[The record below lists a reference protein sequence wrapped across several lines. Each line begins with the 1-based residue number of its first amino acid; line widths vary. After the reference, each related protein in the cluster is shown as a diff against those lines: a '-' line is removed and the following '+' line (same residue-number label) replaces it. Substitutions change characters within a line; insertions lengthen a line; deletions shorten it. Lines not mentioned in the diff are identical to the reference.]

1 MQEKLLQYIWRFQL
15 FQSQHLSSVC
25 GQLLNIYYPGLWNK
39 DQGPDFLNADVAIGK
54 IRWAGHVE
62 IHVLSSDWRK
72 HQHHGDPHYNNVV
85 LHVVWEHDVE
95 LNLPF
100 PTLELR
106 NVVPKILLEKYDS
119 MMNAEYSIPC
129 KPLLGNVDEIII
141 EKCKENMV
149 IERLHNKAKLLF
161 GLKDF
166 CEKKWEER
174 LWQSLAY
181 SLGGK
186 VNGIAFQMMAE
197 KIPFQ
202 MLKQV
207 SSNRENIEALLF
219 GCCGLLNDDF
229 LDQYPKTLKSTY
241 ISLSHELGLIPQTM
255 RVGFLRMRPAGF
267 PTLRLSQLAQL
278 VFEKQSL
285 LFSVLNAESLDELY
299 TYFDVKAAVY
309 WNDHY
314 TFEAKSTSREK
325 RIGESAIRNIIINV
339 VVVLN
344 YAYGYYTQS
353 DTLKQKAVDWLL
365 MLQPE
370 KNKITEIFK
379 KLDFPLQTAYDTQA
393 VAHLYNGYCLQK
405 KCMQCAIGFAL
416 LRNAS

>member
-15 FQSQHLSSVC
+15 FQSRHLHSVC
-25 GQLLNIYYPGLWNK
+25 GQCLNIFYPGLWNNN
-39 DQGPDFLNADVAIGK
+39 QGPDFLNADISIGK
-54 IRWAGHVE
+54 IRWVGHVE
-62 IHVLSSDWRK
+62 VHVLSSDWRK
-72 HQHHGDPHYNNVV
+72 HQHDGDPHYNNIV
-85 LHVVWEHDVE
+85 LHVVWEHDIE

-100 PTLELR
+100 STLELR

-119 MMNAEYSIPC
+119 MMKAEYSIPC
-129 KPLLGNVDEIII
+129 KPLLANVNNIII

-149 IERLHNKAKLLF
+149 IERLHSKAKQQF

-166 CEKKWEER
+166 NEKNWEEQV
-174 LWQSLAY
+174 WQSLAY

-241 ISLSHELGLIPQTM
+241 ISLLHELGLTPQSM

-267 PTLRLSQLAQL
+267 PTIRLSQLAQL
-278 VFEKQSL
+278 VFEKQFL
-285 LFSVLNAESLDELY
+285 LHSILNSENLEELY
-299 TYFDVKAAVY
+299 TYFDVKATNY
-309 WNDHY
+309 WSNHY
-314 TFEAKSTSREK
+314 IFEVTSTFREK
-325 RIGESAIRNIIINV
+325 RLGESAIRNIIINV

-344 YAYGYYTQS
+344 YAYGYITHS
-353 DTLKQKAVDWLL
+353 EALKHKAIDWLL
-365 MLQPE
+365 KLQPE
-370 KNKITEIFK
+370 KNNITEIFK
-379 KLDFPLQTAYDTQA
+379 DLPISLQSAYDTQA
-393 VAHLYNGYCLQK
+393 VAHLYNGYCLYK
-405 KCMQCAIGFAL
+405 KCMQCSIGYAL